1 MTNAALPIAAL
12 RASFLEVVDRKPVVV
27 SSPTGSGKST
37 EIPRWCVARAPAAR
51 VLVIEPRRVA
61 CRSLAARVADLE
73 GVKLGD
79 AVGYVVRDDKTMSD
93 ATRIVFATP
102 GIVLRQPDLLEGSAT
117 VILDEFHER
126 TLDVDLLLALLVR
139 RRTSGLVVMS
149 ATLDGDRVAEHVGGV
164 HLSAE
169 GRAFPVDLRY
179 LERGDALPDAAELPA
194 RVRAAILGAAGD
206 PGDILVFLPGKAE
219 IEACRRALDGSA
231 LSIVPL
237 HGGLTLDE
245 QRRAFDGAAKR
256 KVILATNVAETSITI
271 PGVGVVIDAGLVRQT
286 RYVDGRGS
294 LVLAPIADDAAAQ
307 RAGRAGRTAPGVGY
321 RLWSQAASLAK
332 TTQPEIHRES
342 LVPLVMSAAAWGE
355 KPEDLRLLD
364 PPKPYALEAARA
376 DLRAWGVLAD
386 DGTLTDGGRGVF
398 ALPLDASLGRFLVEA
413 RAEAQRT
420 EAGGRAG
427 AGSRCLDD
435 AIDLVAALAVGR
447 PMFLP
452 GPAPSDPAEDLRLAG
467 CDLTALV
474 RAVRIGRA
482 DLHQVSSFA
491 LDEARRIRARLRAVH
506 RLETAGRGDG
516 NEDAEVDRDA
526 LVRMAIAADW
536 RVVHVARKRGRDV
549 AFSNGGTELE
559 LARESAVQNARDVE
573 AVVVFA
579 SRAFGAGRASRLLIT
594 CGTPVTMASLARLAP
609 RLGEDRLA
617 SVHVE
622 SGRVLAKV
630 ERVYAERV
638 IATREEVPTGE
649 VAREAIA
656 QLFLRGSIFRG
667 GALATTRER
676 LAMRTLAGQLAKR
689 GHQAGVPWEEPPP
702 TIEQWV
708 AKRLRDL
715 GVESGDDLAM
725 LSASDLTVPELP
737 FESRSL
743 LEREF
748 PLVVDVGDAIYQAD
762 YDLERSQVMLR
773 KVKGSRVTAPPLAY
787 LPRFAGLRI
796 CVDGP
801 RGVSVV
807 REHGRG

>member
-1 MTNAALPIAAL
+1 MTEPALPIAAL
-12 RASFLEVVDRKPVVV
+12 RAPFLEAISRQPVVV

-37 EIPRWCVARAPAAR
+37 EIPRWCLAHAPGAR
-51 VLVIEPRRVA
+51 VLVVEPRRVA

-73 GVKLGD
+73 GTKLGD
-79 AVGYVVRDDKTMSD
+79 SVGYVVRDDKTMSD
-93 ATRIVFATP
+93 PTRIVFATP
-102 GIVLRQPDLLEGSAT
+102 GIVLRQPELLEGSAT

-149 ATLDGDRVAEHVGGV
+149 ATLDGDRVASHVGGV
-164 HLSAE
+164 HLTAE
-169 GRAFPVDLRY
+169 GRAFPVDVRY
-179 LERGDALPDAAELPA
+179 LGRGDALPDAGELPT
-194 RVRAAILGAAGD
+194 RVRDAVMGAAGD

-219 IEACRRALDGSA
+219 IEACRRVLDGA
-231 LSIVPL
+231 FTIVPL
-237 HGGLTLDE
+237 HGGLSLDE
-245 QRRAFDGAAKR
+245 QRRAFDGATRR

-271 PGVGVVIDAGLVRQT
+271 PGVGVVIDAGLVRLT

-307 RAGRAGRTAPGVGY
+307 RAGRAGRTAPGVAY

-332 TTQPEIHRES
+332 ATQPEIHRES

-355 KPEDLRLLD
+355 KPEELRLLD
-364 PPKPYALEAARA
+364 APKPYALEAARA

-398 ALPLDASLGRFLVEA
+398 ALPLDAFFGRFLVEA
-413 RAEAQRT
+413 RRDS
-420 EAGGRAG
+420 AGSAG
-427 AGSRCLDD
+427 ASALED

-452 GPAPSDPAEDLRLAG
+452 GPPPSDPPDDLRLAG

-482 DLHQVSSFA
+482 PEHQLSSFA

-506 RLETAGRGDG
+506 RLESAGRGDG
-516 NEDAEVDRDA
+516 REDAEVDRDA
-526 LVRMAIAADW
+526 LVRMAIAADS
-536 RVVHVARKRGRDV
+536 RVVHVARKRGHDV
-549 AFSNGGTELE
+549 AFSNGGTELD
-559 LARESAVQNARDVE
+559 LARESAVQNARDVD
-573 AVVVFA
+573 AIVVFA
-579 SRAFGAGRASRLLIT
+579 SRAFGSGRAARLLVT
-594 CGTPVTMASLARLAP
+594 CGTPVKMSVLARLAP
-609 RLGEDRLA
+609 NLGVDRLA

-622 SGRVLAKV
+622 SGRVVAKV

-638 IATREEVPTGE
+638 IAEREEVPTGD
-649 VAREAIA
+649 VAREGIA

-676 LAMRTLAGQLAKR
+676 LAMRTLAAQLAKR
-689 GHQAGVPWEEPPP
+689 GHQAGLAWDEPAP
-702 TIEQWV
+702 TLEQWV
-708 AKRLRDL
+708 ARRLREL

-725 LSASDLTVPELP
+725 LSAGDLTMPELP
-737 FESRSL
+737 FETRSL

-748 PLVVDVGDAIYQAD
+748 PLVVDVGDATYHAE
-762 YDLERSQVMLR
+762 YDLDRSQVMLR
-773 KVKGSRVTAPPLAY
+773 KVKGSRATAPPLAY

-807 REHGRG
+807 RERGRG